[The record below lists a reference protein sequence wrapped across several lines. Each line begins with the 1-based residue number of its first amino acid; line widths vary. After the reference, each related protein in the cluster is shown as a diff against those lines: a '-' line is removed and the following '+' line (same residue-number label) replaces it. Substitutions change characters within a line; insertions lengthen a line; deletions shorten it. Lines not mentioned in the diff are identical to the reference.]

1 MTSVGGGATF
11 QGNIVVPATAQAA
24 QYRMRVRMTYS
35 SDPEPCGSA
44 SYGEVEDYTIIVA
57 GGPLAVNVACN
68 PDEICQGGESQMM
81 ASVGGGSG
89 IYTYTWTP
97 ATGLSNPTIY
107 NPVASPDE
115 TTVYTV
121 AVSDG
126 IEVITEQVTL
136 TVHPVPETPFIN
148 LIGET
153 LHSDAAEGNQ
163 WYDGQGAIT
172 GATGQ
177 THTCTWE
184 DVYHVVVTSQA
195 GCVSDP
201 SNSIHVVVSG
211 IGEPGDADRLVIAPN
226 PFGEEVNIT
235 VDLQQGTHYTLAIT
249 NALGQ
254 EVMMV
259 SQNRIS
265 TGSAEKFRISGN
277 QLQHGIYFVKLTT
290 DERVQMTKII
300 HTQQ

>member
-1 MTSVGGGATF
+1 
-11 QGNIVVPATAQAA
+11 
-24 QYRMRVRMTYS
+24 
-35 SDPEPCGSA
+35 
-44 SYGEVEDYTIIVA
+44 
-57 GGPLAVNVACN
+57 
-68 PDEICQGGESQMM
+68 
-81 ASVGGGSG
+81 
-89 IYTYTWTP
+89 
-97 ATGLSNPTIY
+97 
-107 NPVASPDE
+107 
-115 TTVYTV
+115 
-121 AVSDG
+121 
-126 IEVITEQVTL
+126 
-136 TVHPVPETPFIN
+136 
-148 LIGET
+148 
-153 LHSDAAEGNQ
+153 
-163 WYDGQGAIT
+163 
-172 GATGQ
+172 
-177 THTCTWE
+177 
-184 DVYHVVVTSQA
+184 
-195 GCVSDP
+195 
-201 SNSIHVVVSG
+201 VVVSG